1 MHFFEYKNH
10 QLHCEGIPI
19 EQIAAKVGTPFYL
32 YSYHTLV
39 RHFTV
44 FDKAFNGIPHLVCYS
59 AKANSNLALLR
70 LFVNLGG
77 GVDVVSG
84 GELYR
89 ALKGG
94 ADPQKIVFSGVGKR
108 VDEIEYALKMGI
120 LMFNIES
127 SQELQVINEV
137 AGRIGKK
144 ANVAIRVNPDIDP
157 KTHPYISTGLKQNKF
172 GIDILRA
179 QMAYRLAS
187 QLPYLKI
194 VGIDCHIGSQL
205 IEVEPIIEALRKLKQ
220 LVENLRKEEMEI
232 HYLDLGG
239 GLGITYEDEEPPHP
253 MEYASNI
260 LEEIKGFGCTLIL
273 EPGRVIVGNAGIL
286 VSKVLYTKEN
296 EEKRF
301 VIVDAGMNDL
311 VRPSYYGSYHQILPV
326 KEETREE
333 IVADVVGP
341 ICESS
346 DFLAKGRKMP
356 KVNPG
361 ELIAV
366 MSAGAYGFSMSTNY
380 NSRPRVA
387 EVIVRDDQMFVIR
400 RRENYEDLIR
410 GEEIPEFLIN
420 STLKG

>member
-10 QLHCEGIPI
+10 QLQCEGIPI
-19 EQIAAKVGTPFYL
+19 REIAEKVGTPFYL

-44 FDKAFNGIPHLVCYS
+44 FDDAFKGIPHIICYS

-70 LFVNLGG
+70 LFINLGG

-89 ALKGG
+89 ALRGG
-94 ADPQKIVFSGVGKR
+94 AAPHKIVFSGVGKR
-108 VDEIEYALKMGI
+108 EDEIEYGMKTGI
-120 LMFNIES
+120 LMFNVES

-144 ANVAIRVNPDIDP
+144 APIAIRVNPDIDP

-172 GIDILRA
+172 GIDVLRA
-179 QMAYRLAS
+179 PMAYRLAS
-187 QLPYLKI
+187 QLPNLKI

-205 IEVEPIIEALRKLKQ
+205 VEVEPIIEALRKLKE
-220 LVENLRKEEMEI
+220 LVENLRKKGMEI
-232 HYLDLGG
+232 QYLDLGG

-253 MEYASNI
+253 IEYASTI
-260 LEEIKGFGCTLIL
+260 LEEIRGFGCTLIL
-273 EPGRVIVGNAGIL
+273 EPGRVIVGNAGVL

-341 ICESS
+341 LCESS
-346 DFLAKGRKMP
+346 DFLAKGRKIP
-356 KVNPG
+356 NLLSG
-361 ELIAV
+361 ELIAI

-387 EVIVRDDQMFVIR
+387 EVLVRDDQMFVIR
-400 RRENYEDLIR
+400 QREGYEDLIR
-410 GEEIPEFLIN
+410 GEKIPDFLMP
-420 STLKG
+420 

>member
-10 QLHCEGIPI
+10 QLQCEGIPI
-19 EQIAAKVGTPFYL
+19 REIAEKVGTPFYL
-32 YSYHTLV
+32 YSHQTLV

-44 FDKAFNGIPHLVCYS
+44 FEEAFKGIPHLICYS

-108 VDEIEYALKMGI
+108 EDEIEYALKTGI
-120 LMFNIES
+120 LMFNVES

-137 AGRIGKK
+137 AGRMGKK
-144 ANVAIRVNPDIDP
+144 AAIAIRVNPDIDP

-179 QMAYRLAS
+179 PMAYRLAS
-187 QLPYLKI
+187 QLPNLKI

-205 IEVEPIIEALRKLKQ
+205 VEVEPIVEALRRLKQ
-220 LVENLRKEEMEI
+220 LVENLRKEGMKI
-232 HYLDLGG
+232 QYLDLGG

-253 MEYASNI
+253 IEYASTI
-260 LEEIKGFGCTLIL
+260 LEEIRGFGCTLIL
-273 EPGRVIVGNAGIL
+273 EPGRVIVGNAGVL

-301 VIVDAGMNDL
+301 IIVDAGMNDL
-311 VRPSYYGSYHQILPV
+311 VRPSFYGSYHQILPV

-346 DFLAKGRKMP
+346 DFLAKGRKIP
-356 KVNPG
+356 NLRSG
-361 ELIAV
+361 ELIAI

-380 NSRPRVA
+380 NSRPRIA
-387 EVIVRDDQMFVIR
+387 EVLVRDDQMFVIR
-400 RRENYEDLIR
+400 QREGYEDLIR
-410 GEEIPEFLIN
+410 GEEIPEFLME

>member
-1 MHFFEYKNH
+1 MHFFEYKDH
-10 QLHCEGIPI
+10 QLQCEGVPI
-19 EQIAAKVGTPFYL
+19 KRIAEKVGTPFYL

-39 RHFTV
+39 RHFTI
-44 FDKAFNGIPHLVCYS
+44 FDEAFKGIPHLVCYS

-108 VDEIEYALKMGI
+108 EDEIEYALKTGI
-120 LMFNIES
+120 LMFNVES

-144 ANVAIRVNPDIDP
+144 AAVAIRVNPDIDP
-157 KTHPYISTGLKQNKF
+157 RTHPYISTGLKQNKF

-179 QMAYRLAS
+179 PMAYRLAS
-187 QLPYLKI
+187 QLPHLKI

-205 IEVEPIIEALRKLKQ
+205 VEVEPIIEALRRLKR
-220 LVENLRKEEMEI
+220 LVENLRKEGLEI
-232 HYLDLGG
+232 QYLDLGG

-253 MEYASNI
+253 IEYASTI
-260 LEEIKGFGCTLIL
+260 LDEIRGFGCTLIL
-273 EPGRVIVGNAGIL
+273 EPGRVIVGNAGVL
-286 VSKVLYTKEN
+286 VAKVLYTKEN

-301 VIVDAGMNDL
+301 IIVDAGMNDL

-326 KEETREE
+326 IEEKREE

-346 DFLAKGRKMP
+346 DFLAKGRKIP
-356 KVNPG
+356 NLRSG
-361 ELIAV
+361 DLIAV

-380 NSRPRVA
+380 NSRPRVP
-387 EVIVRDDQMFVIR
+387 EVLVRDDKMFVIR
-400 RRENYEDLIR
+400 QREDYEDLIHK
-410 GEEIPEFLIN
+410 EEIPEFLQSN
-420 STLKG
+420 SK

>member
-1 MHFFEYKNH
+1 MHFFEYKDH
-10 QLHCEGIPI
+10 QLQCEGIPI
-19 EQIAAKVGTPFYL
+19 KRIAERVGTPFYL

-39 RHFTV
+39 RHFTI
-44 FDKAFNGIPHLVCYS
+44 FDEAFKGIPHLVCYS

-108 VDEIEYALKMGI
+108 EDEIEYALKTGI
-120 LMFNIES
+120 LMFNVES
-127 SQELQVINEV
+127 SQELQAISQV
-137 AGRIGKK
+137 GSRIGKE
-144 ANVAIRVNPDIDP
+144 AAIAIRVNPDIDP
-157 KTHPYISTGLKQNKF
+157 KTHPYISTGLRQNKF

-179 QMAYRLAS
+179 PMAYRLAS
-187 QLPYLKI
+187 KLPNLKI

-205 IEVEPIIEALRKLKQ
+205 VEVEPIIEALRRLKQ
-220 LVENLRKEEMEI
+220 LVENLRKEGMEI
-232 HYLDLGG
+232 QYLDLGG

-253 MEYASNI
+253 IEYASTI
-260 LEEIKGFGCTLIL
+260 LEEIRGFGCTLIL
-273 EPGRVIVGNAGIL
+273 EPGRVIVGNAGVL

-326 KEETREE
+326 IEKTREE
-333 IVADVVGP
+333 VVADVVGP

-346 DFLAKGRKMP
+346 DFLAKGRKIP
-356 KVNPG
+356 NLQPG

-380 NSRPRVA
+380 NSRPRIA
-387 EVIVRDDQMFVIR
+387 EVLVRDDQMVVIR
-400 RRENYEDLIR
+400 RREGYEDLIR
-410 GEEIPEFLIN
+410 GEEIPEFLVHP
-420 STLKG
+420 

>member
-1 MHFFEYKNH
+1 MHYFEYKNGE
-10 QLHCEGIPI
+10 LYCEGLPI
-19 EQIAAKVGTPFYL
+19 REIAEKIGTPFYL
-32 YSYHTLV
+32 YSYNTLV
-39 RHFTV
+39 RHFRV
-44 FDKAFNGIPHLVCYS
+44 FDEAFDGIPHLICYS

-89 ALKGG
+89 ALKSG
-94 ADPQKIVFSGVGKR
+94 ADPKKIVFSGVGKKEE
-108 VDEIEYALKMGI
+108 EIESALQAGI
-120 LMFNIES
+120 LLFNAESFQEIEK
-127 SQELQVINEV
+127 INEI
-137 AGRIGKK
+137 AGRMGKK
-144 ANVAIRVNPDIDP
+144 APLSIRVNPDIDP

-172 GIDILRA
+172 GIDILQA
-179 QMAYRLAS
+179 PEAYRLAFR
-187 QLPYLKI
+187 LPHLKVI
-194 VGIDCHIGSQL
+194 GIDCHIGSQL
-205 IEVEPIIEALRKLKQ
+205 VEVEPIVEALRKLKT
-220 LVENLRKEEMEI
+220 LVERLREEGMEI
-232 HYLDLGG
+232 QYLDLGG

-253 MEYASNI
+253 VEYAANI
-260 LEEIKGFGCTLIL
+260 LDEIRGFDCTLIL

-326 KEETREE
+326 KEEMRKTRVVD
-333 IVADVVGP
+333 IVGP

-346 DFLAKGRKMP
+346 DFLAKGRTLQELQ
-356 KVNPG
+356 PG
-361 ELIAV
+361 ELVAV

-387 EVIVRDDQMFVIR
+387 EVLVRDTEMFIIR
-400 RRENYEDLIR
+400 EREDYEDLVR
-410 GEEIPEFLIN
+410 KERIPDFL
-420 STLKG
+420 LM

>member
-1 MHFFEYKNH
+1 MHFFEYKDH
-10 QLHCEGIPI
+10 QLQCEGIPI
-19 EQIAAKVGTPFYL
+19 KEIAGRVGTPFYL

-39 RHFTV
+39 RHFTI
-44 FDKAFNGIPHLVCYS
+44 FDEAFKGIPHLVCYS
-59 AKANSNLALLR
+59 AKANSNVALLR

-94 ADPQKIVFSGVGKR
+94 AASQKIVFSGVGKR
-108 VDEIEYALKMGI
+108 EDEIEYALKTGI
-120 LMFNIES
+120 LMFNVES

-144 ANVAIRVNPDIDP
+144 ATIAIRVNPDIDP

-179 QMAYRLAS
+179 PMAYRLAS
-187 QLPYLKI
+187 KLPNLKI
-194 VGIDCHIGSQL
+194 VGIDCHIGSQVV
-205 IEVEPIIEALRKLKQ
+205 EVEPIIEALRRLKQ
-220 LVENLRKEEMEI
+220 LVEDLRMEGMEI
-232 HYLDLGG
+232 QYLDLGG

-253 MEYASNI
+253 VEYASTI
-260 LEEIKGFGCTLIL
+260 LEEIRGFGCTLIL
-273 EPGRVIVGNAGIL
+273 EPGRVIVGNAGVL

-326 KEETREE
+326 IEETREE

-346 DFLAKGRKMP
+346 DFLAKGRKIP
-356 KVNPG
+356 NLRSG

-387 EVIVRDDQMFVIR
+387 EVLVRDDKVFVIR
-400 RRENYEDLIR
+400 QRENYEDLIR
-410 GEEIPEFLIN
+410 GEEIPEFLIHP
-420 STLKG
+420 

>member
-1 MHFFEYKNH
+1 MHFFEYKDDR
-10 QLHCEGIPI
+10 LHCEGVPI
-19 EQIAAKVGTPFYL
+19 EQIAQKVGTPFYL
-32 YSYHTLV
+32 YSYKTLV

-44 FDKAFNGIPHLVCYS
+44 FNNAFEGIPHLICYS
-59 AKANSNLALLR
+59 AKANSNLALIR
-70 LFVNLGG
+70 IFVNLGG

-94 ADPQKIVFSGVGKR
+94 ADPRKIVFSGVGKR
-108 VDEIEYALKMGI
+108 EDEIEYALKAGI
-120 LMFNIES
+120 LLFNVES
-127 SQELQVINEV
+127 VQELQAINE
-137 AGRIGKK
+137 AGGRIGKR
-144 ANVAIRVNPDIDP
+144 ASIAIRVNPDIDP

-172 GIDILRA
+172 GIDIEQALV
-179 QMAYRLAS
+179 AYRLAS
-187 QLPYLKI
+187 QLPNLKI

-205 IEVEPIIEALRKLKQ
+205 VEVKPIVEALKKLKQ
-220 LVENLRKEEMEI
+220 LVEDLRKEGMEI
-232 HYLDLGG
+232 QYLDLGG

-253 MEYASNI
+253 VEYASNI
-260 LEEIKGFGCTLIL
+260 LDEIRGFDCTLVL
-273 EPGRVIVGNAGIL
+273 EPGRVIVGNAGVL

-296 EEKRF
+296 REKRF

-326 KEETREE
+326 KEEKREE

-346 DFLAKGRKMP
+346 DFLAKARKIPMLHS
-356 KVNPG
+356 G

-387 EVIVRDDQMFVIR
+387 EVLVRDDQVFLIR
-400 RRENYEDLIR
+400 QREDYEDLIR
-410 GEEIPEFLIN
+410 GEEIPKFLI
-420 STLKG
+420 SP

>member
-10 QLHCEGIPI
+10 QLQCEGIPI
-19 EQIAAKVGTPFYL
+19 QQIAEKVGTPFYL

-44 FDKAFNGIPHLVCYS
+44 FDEAFKGIPHLICYS

-94 ADPQKIVFSGVGKR
+94 AAPQKIVFSGVGKR
-108 VDEIEYALKMGI
+108 EDEIEYALKTGI
-120 LMFNIES
+120 LMFNVES
-127 SQELQVINEV
+127 SQELQVINDV
-137 AGRIGKK
+137 AGRIGKN
-144 ANVAIRVNPDIDP
+144 AAIAIRVNPDIDP

-179 QMAYRLAS
+179 PMAYRLAS
-187 QLPYLKI
+187 QLPNLKVI
-194 VGIDCHIGSQL
+194 GIDCHIGSQL
-205 IEVEPIIEALRKLKQ
+205 VEVEPIIEALRRLKQ
-220 LVENLRKEEMEI
+220 LAENLRKEGMEI
-232 HYLDLGG
+232 QYLDLGG

-253 MEYASNI
+253 VEYASTI
-260 LEEIKGFGCTLIL
+260 LEEIRGFGCTLIL
-273 EPGRVIVGNAGIL
+273 EPGRVIVGNAGVL

-346 DFLAKGRKMP
+346 DFLAKGRKIP
-356 KVNPG
+356 NLLSG

-380 NSRPRVA
+380 NSRPRIA
-387 EVIVRDDQMFVIR
+387 EVLVRDDQMFVIR
-400 RRENYEDLIR
+400 RREGYEDLIR
-410 GEEIPEFLIN
+410 GEEIPDFL
-420 STLKG
+420 TKGESR

>member
-1 MHFFEYKNH
+1 MHFFEYKKG
-10 QLHCEGIPI
+10 QLHCEGMPI
-19 EQIAAKVGTPFYL
+19 QRIAKKVGTPFYL

-39 RHFTV
+39 RHFAV
-44 FDKAFNGIPHLVCYS
+44 FNDAFKGIPHLVCYS

-70 LFVNLGG
+70 LFINLGG

-89 ALKGG
+89 AIQAG
-94 ADPQKIVFSGVGKR
+94 AHPKKIVFSGVGKR
-108 VDEIEYALKMGI
+108 EDEIEYALKTGI
-120 LMFNIES
+120 LMFNVES

-137 AGRIGKK
+137 AGRIGKN
-144 ANVAIRVNPDIDP
+144 AAIAIRVNPDIDP

-179 QMAYRLAS
+179 PMAYRMAS
-187 QLPYLKI
+187 QLPNLEI

-220 LVENLRKEEMEI
+220 LVENLRKEGMEI
-232 HYLDLGG
+232 QYLDLGG

-253 MEYASNI
+253 VEYAASI
-260 LEEIKGFGCTLIL
+260 LEEIQGFGCTLIL
-273 EPGRVIVGNAGIL
+273 EPGRVIVGNAGVLI
-286 VSKVLYTKEN
+286 SKVLYIKEN

-301 VIVDAGMNDL
+301 VIIDAGMNDL

-326 KEETREE
+326 KKENREE

-346 DFLAKGRKMP
+346 DFLAKGRKIP
-356 KVNPG
+356 KPMPG
-361 ELIAV
+361 ELVAI

-380 NSRPRVA
+380 NSRTRVS
-387 EVIVRDDQMFVIR
+387 EVLVREDQMFVIR
-400 RRENYEDLIR
+400 KREDYEDLIR
-410 GEEIPEFLIN
+410 GEKIPDFLIQP
-420 STLKG
+420 